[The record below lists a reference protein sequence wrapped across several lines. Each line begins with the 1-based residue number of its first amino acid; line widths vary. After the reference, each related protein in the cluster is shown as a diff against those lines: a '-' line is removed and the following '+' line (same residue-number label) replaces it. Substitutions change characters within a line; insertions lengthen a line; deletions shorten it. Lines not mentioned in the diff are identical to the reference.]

1 MEANEKEDRQY
12 DIEQPWG
19 AKGEEMMLQ
28 LVPFV

>member
-1 MEANEKEDRQY
+1 MEANEKKDRQY

-28 LVPFV
+28 SIPFV